1 MIKSFKH
8 AGLERFYT
16 KDSKAG
22 INPAHAKKLRDQL
35 TALDAAERPGDM
47 SAPGWDLHP
56 LKGKLDGHWSISVS
70 GNWRLTF
77 KFVGIDAEIVDYR
90 DYH

>member
-8 AGLERFYT
+8 AGLERFYA
-16 KDSKAG
+16 KDSKSG
-22 INPAHAKKLRDQL
+22 IHPAHAKKLRDQL
-35 TALDAAERPGDM
+35 SVLDAAERPGDM
-47 SAPGWDLHP
+47 GAPGWDFHP
-56 LKGKLDGHWSISVS
+56 LKGKFDGHWSVSVN

-77 KFVGIDAEIVDYR
+77 KFAGIDAEDVDYR